1 MISQNLKIVTLQHPQ
16 EWDQIVRSFSDY
28 DVYYLSGY
36 VKAFQ
41 IHGDGEPLLFY
52 YEGENLRGI
61 NVVMKRD
68 VSRDPHFIGQVPENS
83 YFDFATPY
91 GYGGWLLEGEGN
103 PGPLYTSYQN
113 WCLENGIVDEFVRF
127 SLFSNSRETYYGEVI
142 PRTGNIVRRLDLPMD
157 DIRMDFEHK
166 VRKNIRKAEQQGLT
180 VSIDPEG
187 ERLEE
192 FLSIYNRTM
201 DRNHA
206 ERAYYFGADFFRQMN
221 TLSENVIYFHVLLE
235 GKIISTEL
243 VLLGSKMMYSYL
255 GGTDDTYFSCR
266 PNDFLKYQIILWG
279 AAHGYQAFILGGGY
293 GADDGIYRYKKSFA
307 PHGDVQFYTGQAI
320 FDSDQYE
327 KLIAIRGSLPECA
340 FFPRYRA

>member
-1 MISQNLKIVTLQHPQ
+1 MQNLKILTLQQSQ

-41 IHGDGEPLLFY
+41 LHGDGEPLLFY

-68 VSRDPHFIGQVPENS
+68 ISRDPHFMGRLPENT

-91 GYGGWLLEGEGN
+91 GYGGWLLEGAGN
-103 PGPLYTSYQN
+103 PGPLYTAYQN
-113 WCLENGIVDEFVRF
+113 WCLEHGAVDEFVRF

-166 VRKNIRKAEQQGLT
+166 VRKNIRRAEQQGLT
-180 VSIDPEG
+180 VSIDPGG

-201 DRNHA
+201 DSSHA
-206 ERAYYFGADFFRQMN
+206 TGPLKRR
-221 TLSENVIYFHVLLE
+221 
-235 GKIISTEL
+235 ST
-243 VLLGSKMMYSYL
+243 V
-255 GGTDDTYFSCR
+255 
-266 PNDFLKYQIILWG
+266 
-279 AAHGYQAFILGGGY
+279 
-293 GADDGIYRYKKSFA
+293 
-307 PHGDVQFYTGQAI
+307 
-320 FDSDQYE
+320 
-327 KLIAIRGSLPECA
+327 KLN
-340 FFPRYRA
+340 